1 MNMVFERKLAIPQ
14 EVKQMYPASAEIQ
27 TAVKERTEEL
37 KNIVAGRGKRLRTKY
52 LLFRE
57 FIRISHAQQATA
69 TRGCFIS
76 LTPTENPICLKA

>member
-37 KNIVAGRGKRLRTKY
+37 KNIFAGKSDK
-52 LLFRE
+52 
-57 FIRISHAQQATA
+57 FILIIGPCSADRDDGDASSA
-69 TRGCFIS
+69 
-76 LTPTENPICLKA
+76 